1 MKTQVR
7 IRNYPVLVLVT
18 LLFLILA
25 VCGCHTQLMP
35 TPNLYVSTPVGENPF
50 ADVPLEFR
58 SNTVDVLY
66 VTDRKPLVSKQGK
79 LEYGSGRSPS
89 MAYGSCVVEIG
100 KNLSW
105 ETLVENSQKR
115 RRSVP
120 LDLSIR
126 EVKEIGRSVAIP
138 IPLTRTPEGII
149 VEDPEAKSQQEE
161 IVRQFHEEIGRRLA
175 LTSRKE
181 AFIFIHGYSNTF
193 ERPMFV
199 MAGLWHFLGRQGI
212 PIVYTWPAGGKS
224 PIQGYTYDRESGEF
238 TICHLKNFI
247 QVLASCPELEKI
259 HIISHSRGTDI
270 ATSALGEL
278 ISEIRAAQQSPHQEL
293 KLGNFILAAPDLDME
308 VAIQRFATKRLALE
322 TDRTTM
328 YVSEKDRAIG
338 LSDWLFSSQRRLGQ
352 LRIQDVPDYLMKSM
366 QYFDRFQIIDA
377 QVRTD
382 STGHSYFHASPAVS
396 SDVILLLRDNLAPGA
411 QNGRPL
417 IPVDQNYWEIH
428 DNYLQ
433 DRMTNP

>member
-1 MKTQVR
+1 MKMNSYQCIKC
-7 IRNYPVLVLVT
+7 IRMVIIALM
-18 LLFLILA
+18 LIQY
-25 VCGCHTQLMP
+25 GCQTQLMP
-35 TPNLYVSTPVGENPF
+35 TPNLYLSDSDCKNTFSE
-50 ADVPLEFR
+50 VPPEFQR
-58 SNTVDVLY
+58 NTVDVLY
-66 VTDRKPLVSKQGK
+66 VTDRKPTVSKQCK

-120 LDLSIR
+120 LYLSIR
-126 EVKEIGRSVAIP
+126 EVKELGRSVAIP

-149 VEDPEAKSQQEE
+149 MEDPAAKAQQEE

-175 LTSRKE
+175 LTGRKE
-181 AFIFIHGYSNTF
+181 AYIFIHGYHNTF
-193 ERPMFV
+193 ESPMFV

-212 PIVYTWPAGGKS
+212 PIVYSWPSGGES
-224 PIQGYTYDRESGEF
+224 PLQGYTYDRESGEF
-238 TICHLKNFI
+238 TICHLKNFL

-259 HIISHSRGTDI
+259 HVISHSRGTDI

-278 ISEIRAAQQSPHQEL
+278 ISEIRAARKSPHQEL
-293 KLGNFILAAPDLDME
+293 KLGHFILAAPDLDME

-322 TDRTTM
+322 TDRVTM

-338 LSDWLFSSQRRLGQ
+338 LSDWLFSTQRRLGQ
-352 LRIQDVPDYLMKSM
+352 LRINDVPDYLKKSM
-366 QYFDRFQIIDA
+366 QYIDRFQIIDA
-377 QVRTD
+377 RVHTD

-417 IPVDQNYWEIH
+417 IPVEQNYWKIT
-428 DNYLQ
+428 DDYLQ
-433 DRMTNP
+433 DSATKP